1 MADQTMQAP
10 RVEENRLISLD
21 IVHSLEYPQR
31 GLHTASGHWPFRL
44 ISSIPTRT
52 RPALN
57 RHAVN
62 APQRVNERILTAC
75 RARKNTLMDTL
86 NVPST
91 HYTPVPENPPSLPF
105 PPQATSFSWPTEDW
119 WRCWRSA
126 ALSGRYEGNQAG
138 SGPIGS
144 ALDLR
149 LDVDPRQGVESPVL
163 NKVSG
168 DLYST
173 RFVKVAGVNQ
183 LVKTYVESWIVD
195 APVVTTTHSDA
206 HISGA
211 VRFWKGVHPA
221 TTVDIVV
228 SWSHGAITGAVVTFA
243 VGGVAGAPYSCTYR
257 SDCFR
262 DVNFEFDYCAS
273 VDIEPKVPV
282 YNSHAHNNRP
292 ADLSNRNITIE
303 SAYKDAGMA
312 VTVDPVHTVID
323 DSAAGFASWN
333 VGELHDAMET
343 SFGKFNSG
351 WPAWNLWG
359 IQAGIFDSAGVG
371 GIMFDA
377 AAGFGGA
384 GRGPDRQGFAV
395 FRSHSWFTNLVS
407 NPATQ
412 DQAWAMRHFLYTWV
426 HEAGHAFNFL
436 HAWDKARPDSLS
448 WMNYDWKYDQRNGAD
463 TFWGNFRFRFDD
475 DELLHMRHGDR
486 AAVIMGGDPWASG
499 GHLESPP
506 GAMTVSGPGSDVE
519 LVLSGKD
526 YFDYME
532 PVALEFRLR
541 NTSDAP
547 LQVDGRLDPR
557 YGNTSVY
564 VQKPDGTVILH
575 QSVVCFYGIPEL
587 VTLSPAAADGTDGSD
602 RYSQLVQLA
611 YGTGGFAFDEPGQY
625 LIRAVYS
632 TDGIVQ
638 ASNTLPVRIGFPVT
652 KEEDRFAPDFFTR
665 EVGLTLAF
673 EGSMSPY
680 LSKGLDTLTEA
691 AERFSGEPLGVKAA
705 TAVAQSV
712 GDDFYRR
719 KEDKMV
725 KHHSA
730 DPQRALALTDSGLAG
745 FQQGAGAASNLAYRG
760 LVELRSELHA
770 KANNTAAAKSEV
782 ETLAKDLGTR
792 GANATVLAQV
802 KELIPT
808 TPAARSRRSA
818 PRKPAK

>member
-1 MADQTMQAP
+1 MGYT
-10 RVEENRLISLD
+10 RLLGIG
-21 IVHSLEYPQR
+21 HSHPS
-31 GLHTASGHWPFRL
+31 GLPTCIAS
-44 ISSIPTRT
+44 
-52 RPALN
+52 ALN
-57 RHAVN
+57 RHAVHLLS
-62 APQRVNERILTAC
+62 PVMDERIVDCLQSE
-75 RARKNTLMDTL
+75 KDPPMDTP

-91 HYTPVPENPPSLPF
+91 HYSPVPHHPNETPF
-105 PPQATSFSWPTEDW
+105 PTAFEPHAFGSRAFEPQPSTLTWPSEDW

-126 ALSGRYEGNQAG
+126 PVSGRYEGNQAS
-138 SGPIGS
+138 SGPVGS

-168 DLYST
+168 DLYNT
-173 RFVKVAGVNQ
+173 RWVKAGGVNQ

-195 APVVTTTHSDA
+195 APVVTMTHADA
-206 HISGA
+206 HITGT
-211 VRFWKGVHPA
+211 VRYWKGTHPA
-221 TTVDIVV
+221 TTVEITV
-228 SWSHGAITGAVVTFA
+228 SWSHGAITGAVATFTA
-243 VGGVAGAPYSCTYR
+243 GSVAGQPYACAYR
-257 SDCFR
+257 SGCFR
-262 DVNFEFDYCAS
+262 DVNLELDYCSS
-273 VDIEPKVPV
+273 VDVDPKVPI

-292 ADLSNRNITIE
+292 ADLSERTLSIE
-303 SAYKDAGMA
+303 SSYKDAGVA
-312 VTVDPVHTVID
+312 VTIDPVHTVID

-359 IQAGIFDSAGVG
+359 VQAGIFDTAGVG

-384 GRGPDRQGFAV
+384 GRGPDRQGFAI
-395 FRSHSWFTNLVS
+395 FRNHTWFTNLVS
-407 NPATQ
+407 NPTTQ

-448 WMNYDWKYDQRNGAD
+448 WMNYDWKYDQRNGTD
-463 TFWGNFRFRFDD
+463 TFWANFRFRFDD

-486 AAVIMGGDPWASG
+486 ASVIMGGDPWASG

-519 LVLSGKD
+519 LTLTGKD

-547 LQVDGRLDPR
+547 VPVDGRLDPR
-557 YGNTSVY
+557 YGNTTVY
-564 VQKPDGTVILH
+564 VQKPDGTVVLH
-575 QSVVCFYGIPEL
+575 ESVVCFYGIPDM
-587 VTLSPAAADGTDGSD
+587 VMLSPAAPSGGSDGSD

-611 YGTGGFAFDEPGQY
+611 YGTVGFVFDKPGQY
-625 LIRAVYS
+625 LVRAVYS
-632 TDGIVQ
+632 TDGLVQ
-638 ASNTLPVRIGFPVT
+638 ASNTWPLRVGFPVT
-652 KEEDRFAPDFFTR
+652 KEEDRFAPEFFTR

-673 EGSMSPY
+673 EGSMSPH
-680 LSKGLDTLTEA
+680 LSKGLDTLVEA

-712 GDDFYRR
+712 GDDFFRR
-719 KEDKMV
+719 KDDKMV

-730 DPQRALALTDSGLAG
+730 DPERALALTDAGLAKY
-745 FQQGAGAASNLAYRG
+745 QQEGAASSNLAYRN
-760 LVELRSELHA
+760 LVELRTELHV
-770 KANNTAAAKSEV
+770 KADNPAAAKSEV
-782 ETLAKDLGTR
+782 ETLAKDLGSR
-792 GANATVLAQV
+792 GVNPTVLAQV
-802 KELIPT
+802 KELVPSAAVRST
-808 TPAARSRRSA
+808 GTPPTPAARSRRSA

>member
-1 MADQTMQAP
+1 M
-10 RVEENRLISLD
+10 D
-21 IVHSLEYPQR
+21 IP
-31 GLHTASGHWPFRL
+31 
-44 ISSIPTRT
+44 
-52 RPALN
+52 
-57 RHAVN
+57 
-62 APQRVNERILTAC
+62 
-75 RARKNTLMDTL
+75 

-91 HYTPVPENPPSLPF
+91 LLDPVPHHPSAFPF
-105 PPQATSFSWPTEDW
+105 QSPADQSPQSFSWPTEDW
-119 WRCWRSA
+119 WRCWRTA
-126 ALSGRYEGNQAG
+126 AISGRYEGTQAT
-138 SGPIGS
+138 SGPVGS

-168 DLYST
+168 DIYST
-173 RFVKVAGVNQ
+173 RLVKVDGLTQ

-195 APVVTTTHSDA
+195 TPAVTMNRSDA
-206 HISGA
+206 RITGT
-211 VRFWKGVHPA
+211 VRYWKGAHPA

-228 SWSHGAITGAVVTFA
+228 SWAHGAITGAVVTFTG
-243 VGGVAGAPYSCTYR
+243 GGVAGQPFACKYR

-262 DVNFEFDYCAS
+262 DVNLELDYCQS
-273 VDIEPKVPV
+273 VDIDPKAPL
-282 YNSHAHNNRP
+282 YNTHLHNNRP
-292 ADLSNRNITIE
+292 ADLAERTLSIE
-303 SAYKDAGMA
+303 SAYKDAGVA
-312 VTVDPVHTVID
+312 VTIDPDHTVID

-343 SFGKFNSG
+343 SFGKYNSG

-359 IQAGIFDSAGVG
+359 VQAGLFDTAGVG

-395 FRSHSWFTNLVS
+395 FRKHTWFTNLVN

-436 HAWDKARPDSLS
+436 HAWDKARPDALS

-463 TFWGNFRFRFDD
+463 TFWANFRFRFDD

-519 LVLSGKD
+519 LALSAKS

-532 PVALEFRLR
+532 PVAIEFRLR

-547 LQVDGRLDPR
+547 VLVDGRLDPR
-557 YGNTSVY
+557 YGNTTVY
-564 VQKPDGTVILH
+564 VQKPDGTVVLH
-575 QSVVCFYGIPEL
+575 ESVVCFYGLPEPVNL
-587 VTLSPAAADGTDGSD
+587 APAGNTDGSD

-611 YGTGGFAFDEPGQY
+611 FGTVGFAFDEPGQY
-625 LIRAVYS
+625 LVRAVYS
-632 TDGIVQ
+632 TDGVVQ
-638 ASNTLPVRIGFPVT
+638 ASNTLPLRVGFPAT
-652 KEEDRFAPDFFTR
+652 KEEDRFAPEFFTR

-673 EGSMSPY
+673 EGSMSPH

-719 KEDKMV
+719 KDDKMV

-730 DPQRALALTDSGLAG
+730 DPERALAITDAGLAAY
-745 FQQGAGAASNLAYRG
+745 QQEGVPGSNLAYRK
-760 LVELRSELHA
+760 LVELRTELHV
-770 KANNTAAAKSEV
+770 KADDAAAAKSEV

-792 GANATVLAQV
+792 GANPAVVAQV
-802 KELIPT
+802 KELIPP

-818 PRKPAK
+818 PGKPAK

>member
-1 MADQTMQAP
+1 
-10 RVEENRLISLD
+10 
-21 IVHSLEYPQR
+21 
-31 GLHTASGHWPFRL
+31 
-44 ISSIPTRT
+44 
-52 RPALN
+52 
-57 RHAVN
+57 
-62 APQRVNERILTAC
+62 
-75 RARKNTLMDTL
+75 MDTP

-91 HYTPVPENPPSLPF
+91 LLDPVPHHPSAIPF
-105 PPQATSFSWPTEDW
+105 QSPADPSPQSFSWPTEDW
-119 WRCWRSA
+119 WRCWRTA
-126 ALSGRYEGNQAG
+126 AISGRYEGTQAT
-138 SGPIGS
+138 SGPVGS

-168 DLYST
+168 DIYST
-173 RFVKVAGVNQ
+173 RLVKVDGLTQ

-195 APVVTTTHSDA
+195 TPAVTMTRSDA
-206 HISGA
+206 HITGT
-211 VRFWKGVHPA
+211 VRYWKGTHPT
-221 TTVDIVV
+221 TTVDITVT
-228 SWSHGAITGAVVTFA
+228 WSHGAITGAVATFTG
-243 VGGVAGAPYSCTYR
+243 GGVAGQPYACTYR

-262 DVNFEFDYCAS
+262 DVTLELDYCQS
-273 VDIEPKVPV
+273 VDIEPKVPI

-292 ADLSNRNITIE
+292 ADLAERTLTIE
-303 SAYKDAGMA
+303 SSYKDAGVS
-312 VTVDPVHTVID
+312 VTIDPAHTVID
-323 DSAAGFASWN
+323 DSAAGFASWS

-343 SFGKFNSG
+343 SFGKYNSG

-359 IQAGIFDSAGVG
+359 VQAGLFDTAGVG

-395 FRSHSWFTNLVS
+395 FRKHTWFTNLV
-407 NPATQ
+407 NTPATQ

-436 HAWDKARPDSLS
+436 HAWDKARPDALS

-463 TFWGNFRFRFDD
+463 TFWANFRFRFDD

-506 GAMTVSGPGSDVE
+506 GAMTVSGPGSDIE
-519 LVLSGKD
+519 LALSAKS

-532 PVALEFRLR
+532 PVAIEFRLR

-547 LQVDGRLDPR
+547 VLVDARLDPR
-557 YGNTSVY
+557 YGNTTVY
-564 VQKPDGTVILH
+564 VQKPDGTVVLH
-575 QSVVCFYGIPEL
+575 ESVVCFYGLPEL
-587 VTLSPAAADGTDGSD
+587 VTLAPAGNTDGSD

-611 YGTGGFAFDEPGQY
+611 FGTVGFAFDQPGQY
-625 LIRAVYS
+625 LVRAVYS
-632 TDGIVQ
+632 TDGVVQ
-638 ASNTLPVRIGFPVT
+638 ASNTLPLRVGFPAT
-652 KEEDRFAPDFFTR
+652 KEEDRFAPEFFTR

-673 EGSMSPY
+673 EGSMSPH

-719 KEDKMV
+719 KDDKMV

-730 DPQRALALTDSGLAG
+730 DPERALAVTDAGLARY
-745 FQQGAGAASNLAYRG
+745 QQEGVPGSNLAYRK
-760 LVELRSELHA
+760 LVELRTELHVKVDDA
-770 KANNTAAAKSEV
+770 AAAKSEV

-792 GANATVLAQV
+792 GANPAVVAQV
-802 KELIPT
+802 KELIPP

-818 PRKPAK
+818 PGKPAK